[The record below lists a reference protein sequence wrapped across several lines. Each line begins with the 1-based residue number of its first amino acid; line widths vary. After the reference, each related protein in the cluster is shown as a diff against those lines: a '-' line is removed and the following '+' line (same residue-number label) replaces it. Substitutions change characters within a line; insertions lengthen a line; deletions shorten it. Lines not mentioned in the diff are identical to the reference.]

1 MAFAVQAGETRTFRI
16 VPQQSKASYEVQE
29 KWASW
34 SVPNKAVANTNDV
47 EGELVLITGDQ
58 PKLAANRFRVDLRT
72 LVSEVGET
80 PMGIRGLIGPAALVL
95 SVRDRAVRESLA
107 AHQSPF
113 AEFTATELEG
123 LPARYID
130 GQAVKV
136 RVPGN
141 LSIRGVTR
149 AVTSDTEATLLEA
162 TLSGTAT
169 THILMTDFGITPP
182 RAQSLAALEDEV
194 TIVVQFNATAVPTQ
208 TAPLPSTDRNPKL
221 DFQLAALARIAR
233 DRGAAEAL
241 AAAGQQGFFVADGS
255 VRIIVDAPPA
265 VEPGAAR
272 AAIAAV
278 GGQIE
283 AGRPGLTGSSFQVLV
298 PIFAIEEM
306 ADRPEVRYLRT
317 PLREEPGVVTPLS
330 LGVPDG

>member
-1 MAFAVQAGETRTFRI
+1 MRAPGLTILRPLATTVLLLAGLLGGCLGGGPSAGPQAGSSAGSPPAADQPMAFAVQAGETRTFRI
-16 VPQQSKASYEVQE
+16 VPQQSKASYEAQE

-141 LSIRGVTR
+141 LTIRGVTR
-149 AVTSDTEATLLEA
+149 AVAFDTEATL
-162 TLSGTAT
+162 
-169 THILMTDFGITPP
+169 
-182 RAQSLAALEDEV
+182 R
-194 TIVVQFNATAVPTQ
+194 
-208 TAPLPSTDRNPKL
+208 R
-221 DFQLAALARIAR
+221 
-233 DRGAAEAL
+233 
-241 AAAGQQGFFVADGS
+241 
-255 VRIIVDAPPA
+255 
-265 VEPGAAR
+265 
-272 AAIAAV
+272 
-278 GGQIE
+278 
-283 AGRPGLTGSSFQVLV
+283 RP
-298 PIFAIEEM
+298 
-306 ADRPEVRYLRT
+306 
-317 PLREEPGVVTPLS
+317 
-330 LGVPDG
+330 